1 MGIHHRTGL
10 VWDVQRRPHISIA
23 AAFDMSLE
31 QQALHLA
38 TLGLLLRLNFVE
50 RELQR
55 IGGCQPRLQQ
65 GELKGRWS
73 GDGVGAQRFK
83 HRE

>member
-1 MGIHHRTGL
+1 
-10 VWDVQRRPHISIA
+10 
-23 AAFDMSLE
+23 MSLE

-38 TLGLLLRLNFVE
+38 APGLLLRFNLVE

-55 IGGCQPRLQQ
+55 TGGCQPSLQQ
-65 GELKGRWS
+65 GELEGRWS